1 MSRKIT
7 SSLNTAHFFWSFPN
21 GMAWTIWFSNRNF
34 RFSQVNGK
42 YPSTSIPARTNS
54 QRDRGHKISEEKGPL
69 LLHYLLQL
77 KMVRSSNLLYR
88 KRKTVSQLWHLSGAR
103 LCVKGALTN
112 SPYVRLE
119 PYVWRFLAPS
129 TFRSTA
135 LTTVALSLWCNH
147 FILPTLV
154 SCGWER
160 TTRDVTLSR

>member
-129 TFRSTA
+129 TLGVRRWRPLHLVSGVTI
-135 LTTVALSLWCNH
+135 LSYRPLSLVDEKEP
-147 FILPTLV
+147 LET
-154 SCGWER
+154 
-160 TTRDVTLSR
+160 